1 MEFQP
6 TRAATV
12 FFVAVHAPILL
23 AISKISTWPI
33 VAVAGFA
40 ADAAATWC
48 LFLLGAKLARRPHTT
63 KSLIFSVLLTWS
75 LNFSSSALA
84 DRYVPNGDVWFNAIM
99 IALPLV
105 FVFLVGW
112 RLAPRTAV
120 TARG

>member
-12 FFVAVHAPILL
+12 FSLVVSSPILL

-40 ADAAATWC
+40 ADAVAVWC

-75 LNFSSSALA
+75 WNFSSTGLA
-84 DRYVPNGDVWFNAIM
+84 NHYVPNGDVWFQAIM
-99 IALPLV
+99 IALPLA

-120 TARG
+120 SGDG